1 MNQTPKEDV
10 KAWVR
15 DAYAK
20 TAAGKGSC
28 CGPSCCSAE
37 GNSLTALAERADEI
51 GRQLGYSAT
60 DLAAVPEGANLG
72 LGCGNPVALAE
83 LQPGQTVLDLGSG
96 AGFDCFLAAQR
107 VGPTG
112 KVIAV
117 DMTQEMLARARA
129 NAQKGGYANVEFR
142 EGDIEA
148 LPLDDAS
155 VDVVISNCVLNLVPD
170 KAKAFGEIARVLRPG
185 GHLAVSDIVLTR
197 ELPQAIREH
206 PGVYASCIGGAIVK
220 AEYLRLLQEAGFAS
234 VEVVDEVD
242 AGGLLTCAPG
252 PVSDLLREHGL
263 TDAQGWAL
271 SVKLKAAR
279 PDCRRP

>member
-1 MNQTPKEDV
+1 MDV
-10 KAWVR
+10 A
-15 DAYAK
+15 
-20 TAAGKGSC
+20 TGTGEAALNAAQSV
-28 CGPSCCSAE
+28 GPS
-37 GNSLTALAERADEI
+37 GQVV
-51 GRQLGYSAT
+51 GV
-60 DLAAVPEGANLG
+60 DLSP
-72 LGCGNPVALAE
+72 
-83 LQPGQTVLDLGSG
+83 
-96 AGFDCFLAAQR
+96 
-107 VGPTG
+107 
-112 KVIAV
+112 
-117 DMTQEMLARARA
+117 EMLALARRKLA
-129 NAQKGGYANVEFR
+129 RIGLGHVEFR